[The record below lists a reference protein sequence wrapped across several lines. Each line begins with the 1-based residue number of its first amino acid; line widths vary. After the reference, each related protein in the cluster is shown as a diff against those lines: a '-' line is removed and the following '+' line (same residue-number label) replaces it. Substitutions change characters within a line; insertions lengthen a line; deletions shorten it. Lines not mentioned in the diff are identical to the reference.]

1 MVRCGRV
8 RAGTRRHS
16 IHPEILRYLRADR
29 SWSGKTHYPRHTGSK
44 VPTVNVNNTVCKGE
58 QMKKGEGNFGK
69 FNPSRGEALNP
80 RGKLKI
86 QPGTIQG

>member
-1 MVRCGRV
+1 
-8 RAGTRRHS
+8 
-16 IHPEILRYLRADR
+16 
-29 SWSGKTHYPRHTGSK
+29 
-44 VPTVNVNNTVCKGE
+44 
-58 QMKKGEGNFGK
+58 MKKGEANFGK